1 MKDETMVTVTATE
14 YNELRCREAFLSALE
29 AAGVDNWSGYEV
41 AQEIYDE
48 SYAGDDED

>member
-1 MKDETMVTVTATE
+1 MTDQTLVTVTATE
-14 YNELRCREAFLSALE
+14 YHELRCREAFLSALE

-48 SYAGDDED
+48 SYAEDNDD